1 MIQDLAQLLHQTE
14 ISLSPI
20 VNFSAGVLVP
30 NPECQI
36 SPLPEWRNYLTDIT
50 IPQNEGKRKMPGHV
64 S

>member
-14 ISLSPI
+14 ISLSPL
-20 VNFSAGVLVP
+20 VYFSAGVLVP

-36 SPLPEWRNYLTDIT
+36 SPLAEWRIYLPDIT